1 MQPMRVLIVDDEELA
16 RAVLR
21 ELLAAHPEIEI
32 VGEAA
37 NGFAAVKLADE
48 LAPDLL
54 FLDIQMPK
62 LSGFEVMELVGEK
75 VAVIFVTA
83 YDEFAL
89 KAFEVHAVDY
99 LLKPVEPARL
109 AEAIERAAARLAQE
123 QARPAGAD
131 PESPDVPKRPSDAP
145 KRPSDVPKRPSAVA
159 VAAAARPPGRP
170 LERVLIREEG
180 RVHVLPLGKID
191 FVEAK
196 DDYLSFAVAGKR
208 LLKQQT
214 MGELEA
220 QLDGDRF
227 VRVHRSY
234 LLNIERL
241 ARLELYAKDSWI
253 AILAD
258 GTRIP
263 VSRSGHARLKELL
276 G

>member
-1 MQPMRVLIVDDEELA
+1 MRVLIVDDEVLA

-21 ELLAAHPEIEI
+21 ELLAAHPEVEV
-32 VGEAA
+32 VGEAG
-37 NGFAAVKLADE
+37 NGFEAVKLAEE

-75 VAVIFVTA
+75 TAVIFVTA

-89 KAFEVHAVDY
+89 KAFDVHAVDY

-109 AEAIERAAARLAQE
+109 AEAVERAAARLALVR
-123 QARPAGAD
+123 A
-131 PESPDVPKRPSDAP
+131 RPSDLP
-145 KRPSDVPKRPSAVA
+145 VGPSAVA
-159 VAAAARPPGRP
+159 VAAAARPPGRT

-208 LLKQQT
+208 LQKQQT
-214 MGELEA
+214 MAELEA
-220 QLDGDRF
+220 QLDGGRF

-234 LLNIERL
+234 LLNIDRL

>member
-1 MQPMRVLIVDDEELA
+1 MRVLIVDDEVLA

-21 ELLAAHPEIEI
+21 ELLAAHPQVEI
-32 VGEAA
+32 VGEAG
-37 NGFAAVKLADE
+37 NGFEAVKLAEE

-62 LSGFEVMELVGEK
+62 LSGFEVLELVGEK
-75 VAVIFVTA
+75 TAVVFVTA

-109 AEAIERAAARLAQE
+109 AEAIERAAARLALA
-123 QARPAGAD
+123 QALPAGPAL
-131 PESPDVPKRPSDAP
+131 
-145 KRPSDVPKRPSAVA
+145 RPSAVA
-159 VAAAARPPGRP
+159 VAATARPPGRP

-208 LLKQQT
+208 LQKQQT
-214 MGELEA
+214 MAELEA
-220 QLDGDRF
+220 QLDGGRF

-234 LLNIERL
+234 LLNIDRL

>member
-1 MQPMRVLIVDDEELA
+1 MRVLIVDDEDLA

-21 ELLAAHPEIEI
+21 ELLGAHPEVEI

-37 NGFAAVKLADE
+37 NGFAAVKLAEE

-62 LSGFEVMELVGEK
+62 LSGFEVMELLGDK
-75 VAVIFVTA
+75 TAVVFVTA

-123 QARPAGAD
+123 Q
-131 PESPDVPKRPSDAP
+131 V
-145 KRPSDVPKRPSAVA
+145 RPSATA

-208 LLKQQT
+208 LQKQQT
-214 MGELEA
+214 MGELES
-220 QLDGDRF
+220 QLDAARF

>member
-1 MQPMRVLIVDDEELA
+1 MRVLIVDDEVLA

-21 ELLAAHPEIEI
+21 ELLAAHPEVEI
-32 VGEAA
+32 VGEAG
-37 NGFAAVKLADE
+37 NGFEAVKLADE

-89 KAFEVHAVDY
+89 KAFDVHAVDY

-109 AEAIERAAARLAQE
+109 GE
-123 QARPAGAD
+123 QR
-131 PESPDVPKRPSDAP
+131 
-145 KRPSDVPKRPSAVA
+145 
-159 VAAAARPPGRP
+159 AAARPPGRP

-180 RVHVLPLGKID
+180 RVHVLPLAKID

-208 LLKQQT
+208 LQKQQT

-220 QLDGDRF
+220 QLDGGRF

-234 LLNIERL
+234 LLNIDRL

-263 VSRSGHARLKELL
+263 VSRSGHARLKELM

>member
-1 MQPMRVLIVDDEELA
+1 MRVLIVDDEDLA

-21 ELLAAHPEIEI
+21 ELLTAHPEVEI

-37 NGFAAVKLADE
+37 NGFAAVKLAEE

-62 LSGFEVMELVGEK
+62 LSGFEVMELLGEK

-89 KAFEVHAVDY
+89 KAFDVHAVDY

-109 AEAIERAAARLAQE
+109 GEAIARAAQRLAE
-123 QARPAGAD
+123 NQA
-131 PESPDVPKRPSDAP
+131 
-145 KRPSDVPKRPSAVA
+145 RPSAVA
-159 VAAAARPPGRP
+159 VAAAAQPPGRP
-170 LERVLIREEG
+170 IERVLIREEG

-191 FVEAK
+191 FVEAR
-196 DDYLSFAVAGKR
+196 DAYLSFAVAGKR

-214 MGELEA
+214 MAELEA
-220 QLDGDRF
+220 QLDGSRF

-258 GTRIP
+258 GARIP

>member
-1 MQPMRVLIVDDEELA
+1 MRVLIVDDEELA
-16 RAVLR
+16 RKVLR
-21 ELLAAHPEIEI
+21 ELLAVHPEVEI

-37 NGFAAVKLADE
+37 NGFAAVKLAEE

-75 VAVIFVTA
+75 IAVVFVTA

-89 KAFEVHAVDY
+89 KAFDVHAVDY

-109 AEAIERAAARLAQE
+109 AEALARAAQRLQLDE
-123 QARPAGAD
+123 
-131 PESPDVPKRPSDAP
+131 V
-145 KRPSDVPKRPSAVA
+145 RPSATLVS
-159 VAAAARPPGRP
+159 AAARPPGRP

-180 RVHVLPLGKID
+180 RVHVLALGKID

-208 LLKQQT
+208 YLKQQT
-214 MGELEA
+214 MAELEA
-220 QLDGDRF
+220 QLDARRF

-263 VSRSGHARLKELL
+263 VSRAGHARLKELL

>member
-1 MQPMRVLIVDDEELA
+1 MKPMRVLIVDDEDLA

-21 ELLAAHPEIEI
+21 ELLAAHPEVEI

-37 NGFAAVKLADE
+37 NGFAAVKLAEE

-62 LSGFEVMELVGEK
+62 LSGFEVMELLGEK

-89 KAFEVHAVDY
+89 KAFDVHAVDY

-109 AEAIERAAARLAQE
+109 GEAIERAAARLAQE
-123 QARPAGAD
+123 QAQTSGV
-131 PESPDVPKRPSDAP
+131 ST
-145 KRPSDVPKRPSAVA
+145 RPSAA
-159 VAAAARPPGRP
+159 AIAAAAQPPGRP
-170 LERVLIREEG
+170 IERVLIREEG

-191 FVEAK
+191 FIEAK

-208 LLKQQT
+208 LQKQQT

-220 QLDGDRF
+220 QLDGSRF

-263 VSRSGHARLKELL
+263 VSRTGHARLKELL

>member
-1 MQPMRVLIVDDEELA
+1 MRVLIVDDEDLA

-21 ELLAAHPEIEI
+21 ELLTAYPEVEI

-37 NGFAAVKLADE
+37 NGFAAVKLAEE

-62 LSGFEVMELVGEK
+62 LSGFEVMELLGEK

-89 KAFEVHAVDY
+89 KAFDVHAVDY

-109 AEAIERAAARLAQE
+109 GEAIARAAKRLAENQT
-123 QARPAGAD
+123 
-131 PESPDVPKRPSDAP
+131 
-145 KRPSDVPKRPSAVA
+145 RPSAVA
-159 VAAAARPPGRP
+159 VAAAAQPPGRP
-170 LERVLIREEG
+170 IERVLIREEG

-214 MGELEA
+214 MAELEA
-220 QLDGDRF
+220 QLDGSRF

>member
-1 MQPMRVLIVDDEELA
+1 MRVLIVDDEELA
-16 RAVLR
+16 RSVLR
-21 ELLAAHPEIEI
+21 ELLGAHPEIEI

-37 NGFAAVKLADE
+37 NGFAALKLAEE

-62 LSGFEVMELVGEK
+62 LSGFEVMELLGEK
-75 VAVIFVTA
+75 IAVIFVTA

-89 KAFEVHAVDY
+89 KAFDFHAVDY

-109 AEAIERAAARLAQE
+109 AEALARAAQRLKRE
-123 QARPAGAD
+123 QG
-131 PESPDVPKRPSDAP
+131 
-145 KRPSDVPKRPSAVA
+145 RPSATA
-159 VAAAARPPGRP
+159 IAAAARPPGRP

-180 RVHVLPLGKID
+180 RVHVLPLPRID
-191 FVEAK
+191 YVEAK
-196 DDYLSFAVAGKR
+196 DDYLSFAMAGKR
-208 LLKQQT
+208 YLKQQT
-214 MGELEA
+214 MAELEA
-220 QLDGDRF
+220 QLDAGRF

-253 AILAD
+253 AILTD

-263 VSRSGHARLKELL
+263 VSRSGHVRLKELL

>member
-1 MQPMRVLIVDDEELA
+1 MRVLIVDDEDLA

-21 ELLAAHPEIEI
+21 ELLTAHPEVEI

-37 NGFAAVKLADE
+37 NGFAAVKLAEE

-62 LSGFEVMELVGEK
+62 LSGFEVMELLGEK

-89 KAFEVHAVDY
+89 KAFDVHAVDY

-109 AEAIERAAARLAQE
+109 GEAIARAAQRLAE
-123 QARPAGAD
+123 NQA
-131 PESPDVPKRPSDAP
+131 
-145 KRPSDVPKRPSAVA
+145 RPSAVA
-159 VAAAARPPGRP
+159 VAAAAQPPGRP
-170 LERVLIREEG
+170 IERVLIREEG

-208 LLKQQT
+208 RLTQQT
-214 MGELEA
+214 MAELAA
-220 QLDGDRF
+220 QLDGSRF

-258 GTRIP
+258 GARIP